1 MKHSNLTPPA
11 IFLRMVVALLLG
23 GSSLLCGCAGYQLG
37 NSQLYRPDIR
47 TVYVPP
53 FRSETYRRGVGELLT
68 EAVIKEIEDQTPY
81 KVVQTPDADS
91 TLIGRVTDY
100 RKQVLAESGFDLPRD
115 INTQMVVE
123 LTWTARSG
131 ELLIPKVTAPI
142 AVFQLTA
149 TEAANFVPEGG
160 QSFASSE
167 LEAVEDMAKKIVA
180 QMELGL

>member
-1 MKHSNLTPPA
+1 MFGASTKEIYILASLFLCLLT
-11 IFLRMVVALLLG
+11 
-23 GSSLLCGCAGYQLG
+23 GCAGYQIG
-37 NSQLYRPDIR
+37 SGQLYRPDIR

-53 FRSETYRRGVGELLT
+53 FRSNSFRRGVGELLT

-81 KVVQTPDADS
+81 KVVQSTDADS
-91 TLIGRVTDY
+91 TLIGTVTDY
-100 RKQVLAESGFDLPRD
+100 RKQVQAESAFDTPRD
-115 INTQMVVE
+115 LNTQMVVE

-142 AVFQLTA
+142 AVFQLAA
-149 TEAANFVPEGG
+149 TESANFVPEGG
-160 QSFASSE
+160 QSFATAE